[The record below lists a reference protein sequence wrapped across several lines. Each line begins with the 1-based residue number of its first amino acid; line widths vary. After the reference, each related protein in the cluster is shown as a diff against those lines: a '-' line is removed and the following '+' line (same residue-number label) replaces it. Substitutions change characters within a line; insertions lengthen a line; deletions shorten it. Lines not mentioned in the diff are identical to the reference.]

1 MKALVLYSSKREE
14 RKKLA
19 EAVLSVLPAN
29 TDFLPMEEAPE
40 SFDDYDI
47 VFAGIWFLNLK
58 LDEKSRSLLP
68 RLKAKKVALFATMH
82 RDLFSDDISKNLR
95 QAVELLPEGVWVAG
109 THVVYVDESMAEIP
123 LGVDELL
130 DTETVKNFAENTY
143 SRIENNP
150 AA

>member
-1 MKALVLYSSKREE
+1 MKALVLYSSETGRT
-14 RKKLA
+14 KKLA
-19 EAVLSVLPAN
+19 EAVLSVLPVN

>member
-1 MKALVLYSSKREE
+1 MKALVLYSSETGRT
-14 RKKLA
+14 KKLA

-95 QAVELLPEGVWVAG
+95 QAVEHLPEGVWVAG

>member
-1 MKALVLYSSKREE
+1 M
-14 RKKLA
+14 
-19 EAVLSVLPAN
+19 
-29 TDFLPMEEAPE
+29 
-40 SFDDYDI
+40 
-47 VFAGIWFLNLK
+47 NLK

>member
-1 MKALVLYSSKREE
+1 MKALDLYSSETGRT
-14 RKKLA
+14 KKLA
-19 EAVLSVLPAN
+19 EEVLSVLTAN

>member
-1 MKALVLYSSKREE
+1 MKALVLYSSETGRT
-14 RKKLA
+14 KKLA

>member
-1 MKALVLYSSKREE
+1 MKALVLYSSETGRT
-14 RKKLA
+14 KKLA
-19 EAVLSVLPAN
+19 EAVLSVLAAN

>member
-1 MKALVLYSSKREE
+1 MKALVLYSSETGRT
-14 RKKLA
+14 KKLA

-40 SFDDYDI
+40 SFDDYVI

>member
-1 MKALVLYSSKREE
+1 MKALVLYSSETGRT
-14 RKKLA
+14 KKLA

-58 LDEKSRSLLP
+58 LDETSRSLLP

>member
-1 MKALVLYSSKREE
+1 MKALVLYSSETGRT
-14 RKKLA
+14 KKLA

-82 RDLFSDDISKNLR
+82 HDLFSDDISKNLR

>member
-1 MKALVLYSSKREE
+1 MKALVLYSSETGRT
-14 RKKLA
+14 KKLA
-19 EAVLSVLPAN
+19 EAVRSVLPAN
-29 TDFLPMEEAPE
+29 TDFLPMEQAPT

-58 LDEKSRSLLP
+58 LDEKSRAVLP
-68 RLKAKKVALFATMH
+68 RLTAKKVALFATMH

-95 QAVELLPEGVWVAG
+95 QAVELLPKGVWVAG
-109 THVVYVDESMAEIP
+109 THVVYVDERMAELP

-130 DTETVKNFAENTY
+130 DTETVQNFAESTY

>member
-1 MKALVLYSSKREE
+1 MKALVLYSSETGRT
-14 RKKLA
+14 KKLA

-109 THVVYVDESMAEIP
+109 THVVYVAESMAEIP
-123 LGVDELL
+123 FGVDELL

>member
-1 MKALVLYSSKREE
+1 MKALVLYSSETGRT
-14 RKKLA
+14 KKLA

-95 QAVELLPEGVWVAG
+95 QAVELLSEGVWVAG

>member
-1 MKALVLYSSKREE
+1 MKALVLYSSETGRT
-14 RKKLA
+14 KKLA

-109 THVVYVDESMAEIP
+109 THIVYVDESMAEIP

>member
-1 MKALVLYSSKREE
+1 MKALVLYSSETGRT
-14 RKKLA
+14 KKLA

-109 THVVYVDESMAEIP
+109 THVVDESMAEIP

>member
-1 MKALVLYSSKREE
+1 MKALVLYSSETGRT
-14 RKKLA
+14 KKLA

-109 THVVYVDESMAEIP
+109 THVVYVDESMAEIT

>member
-1 MKALVLYSSKREE
+1 MKALVLYSSETGRT
-14 RKKLA
+14 KKLA

-82 RDLFSDDISKNLR
+82 RALFSDDISKNLR